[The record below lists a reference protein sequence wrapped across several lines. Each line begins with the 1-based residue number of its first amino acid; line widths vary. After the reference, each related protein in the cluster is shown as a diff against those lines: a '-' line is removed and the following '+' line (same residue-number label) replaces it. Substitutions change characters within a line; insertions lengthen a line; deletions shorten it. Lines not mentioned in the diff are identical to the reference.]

1 MLAYLEVVLG
11 SLRVDVIFLISVQME
26 SSSVSLMDLMERSY
40 SALDH
45 LSVFGFFVAVDS
57 YVVRSLG
64 TDVL

>member
-45 LSVFGFFVAVDS
+45 LSVFEFFVAVDS

-64 TDVL
+64 TGVL